1 MKTLLTAVGL
11 TIAALAPWPAMARSD
26 VSVSIGFG
34 LPVYVSPEPVYYAP
48 PPPPPRYYYAP
59 RPVAVYSAPYYGPR
73 YRERVVVRDR
83 HYYHDHGHDHRH
95 DRGHGRDDRRYYRED
110 RRYRHN

>member
-34 LPVYVSPEPVYYAP
+34 LPVYVAPAPVYYT
-48 PPPPPRYYYAP
+48 PPPPRHYYAP
-59 RPVAVYSAPYYGPR
+59 RPVAVYAVPHYGPR
-73 YRERVVVRDR
+73 YRERVVYKER
-83 HYYHDHGHDHRH
+83 HYYRDHRDHRGHDHRRH
-95 DRGHGRDDRRYYRED
+95 RRD
-110 RRYRHN
+110 